1 MKKVHERFLE
11 YVKVDTKSD
20 ETTRVTPSTKGQ
32 LELGK
37 ILAEELKEIGVDEVR
52 ISDKGYVYACLKNNC
67 DKDIPKIGFISHMDT
82 APDMSGKMLIL
93 KLLKIMMVKILNLEM
108 DIHYHQVFHQ
118 NFQCIKVK
126 L

>member
-37 ILAEELKEIGVDEVR
+37 ILAEELKKIGVDEVR
-52 ISDKGYVYACLKNNC
+52 ISDKGYV
-67 DKDIPKIGFISHMDT
+67 
-82 APDMSGKMLIL
+82 
-93 KLLKIMMVKILNLEM
+93 
-108 DIHYHQVFHQ
+108 
-118 NFQCIKVK
+118 
-126 L
+126 

>member
-52 ISDKGYVYACLKNNC
+52 ISDKGYVYA
-67 DKDIPKIGFISHMDT
+67 
-82 APDMSGKMLIL
+82 
-93 KLLKIMMVKILNLEM
+93 
-108 DIHYHQVFHQ
+108 
-118 NFQCIKVK
+118 
-126 L
+126 

>member
-52 ISDKGYVYACLKNNC
+52 ISDKGYVYACLKSKC
-67 DKDIPKIGFISHMDT
+67 EKDIPKIGFISHMDT
-82 APDMSGKMLIL
+82 APDMSGKNVNP
-93 KLLKIMMVKILNLEM
+93 KIVEN
-108 DIHYHQVFHQ
+108 
-118 NFQCIKVK
+118 
-126 L
+126 

>member
-52 ISDKGYVYACLKNNC
+52 ISDRRICICLFK
-67 DKDIPKIGFISHMDT
+67 
-82 APDMSGKMLIL
+82 
-93 KLLKIMMVKILNLEM
+93 E
-108 DIHYHQVFHQ
+108 
-118 NFQCIKVK
+118 
-126 L
+126 

>member
-37 ILAEELKEIGVDEVR
+37 ILAEELKKIGVDEVR
-52 ISDKGYVYACLKNNC
+52 ISDKGFRK
-67 DKDIPKIGFISHMDT
+67 
-82 APDMSGKMLIL
+82 
-93 KLLKIMMVKILNLEM
+93 
-108 DIHYHQVFHQ
+108 
-118 NFQCIKVK
+118 
-126 L
+126 

>member
-37 ILAEELKEIGVDEVR
+37 ILAEELKEMGVDEVR
-52 ISDKGYVYACLKNNC
+52 ISEEGYVYACLKNRIYFTYGYC
-67 DKDIPKIGFISHMDT
+67 TRYEWKK
-82 APDMSGKMLIL
+82 
-93 KLLKIMMVKILNLEM
+93 
-108 DIHYHQVFHQ
+108 
-118 NFQCIKVK
+118 C
-126 L
+126 